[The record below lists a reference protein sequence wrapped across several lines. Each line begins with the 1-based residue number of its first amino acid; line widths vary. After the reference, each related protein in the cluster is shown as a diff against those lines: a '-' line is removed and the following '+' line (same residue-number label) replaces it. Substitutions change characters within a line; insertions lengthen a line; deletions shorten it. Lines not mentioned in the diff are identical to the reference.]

1 MPIARGTPT
10 GTKLDDGFSIKIA
23 FTADPDV
30 DFWEKTVTPPGIDGG
45 DAIEQ
50 TTMHNTA
57 WRTFAAR
64 LLKTLT
70 DASITAAYDPLV
82 YDQIVA
88 LINVE
93 GLITVHFPDTST
105 LDFYGF
111 LKSFAPSDHS
121 EGSQPEAD
129 LTIVPTNWNPFAGV
143 EAGPTFVNNSGT

>member
-1 MPIARGTPT
+1 MPTTRVTPVGTA
-10 GTKLDDGFSIKIA
+10 LDDGFSTLIA
-23 FTADPDV
+23 FAADPDV
-30 DFWEKTVTPPGIDGG
+30 SFWEKTVTPPGVDGG

-64 LLKTLT
+64 SLKTLT
-70 DASITAAYDPLV
+70 DVSLTAAWQPQV
-82 YDQIVA
+82 YDQIIA

-93 GLITVHFPDTST
+93 GLVTCHFSDTST

-111 LKSFAPSDHS
+111 LKDFTPGSHE

-129 LTIVPTNWNPFAGV
+129 ITIVCTNVNPVTGAETAPV
-143 EAGPTFVNNSGT
+143 YAA